1 MFVFYHKISVFY
13 AFRGNFIALLLIFHY
28 ILEPNR
34 SFTMKLNSD
43 IHDGSVSHNQSWTFE
58 IQLYLKA
65 KKGTVSLSGVAALI
79 CHFLSTQMLG
89 PLYVLKTISCTM
101 EFRMTMC
108 KEHSTDY
115 SCLVLVYMDRQS
127 NGKVLLP
134 Y

>member
-1 MFVFYHKISVFY
+1 
-13 AFRGNFIALLLIFHY
+13 
-28 ILEPNR
+28 
-34 SFTMKLNSD
+34 MKLNSD
-43 IHDGSVSHNQSWTFE
+43 IHDGSVRHNQSWTFE

-65 KKGTVSLSGVAALI
+65 KKGTVSLSGVAAL
-79 CHFLSTQMLG
+79 SWMLG

-115 SCLVLVYMDRQS
+115 SCLVLLYMDRQS